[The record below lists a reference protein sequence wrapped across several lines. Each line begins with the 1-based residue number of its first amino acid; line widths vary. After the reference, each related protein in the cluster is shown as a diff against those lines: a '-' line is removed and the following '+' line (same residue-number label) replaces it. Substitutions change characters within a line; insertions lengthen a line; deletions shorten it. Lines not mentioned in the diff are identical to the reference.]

1 MFNAKDLLG
10 QLLGGNTGAGSA
22 YTGNASSGGG
32 MLGGLGSLLSKPA
45 VTGAL
50 SGAGGGL
57 LAGLLLGNKK
67 VRKVGGK
74 VALAGGAVA
83 LGALA
88 FKAFRNWQSNRSAQQ
103 QPASPNS
110 IQWSSAHNASPELDF
125 NCLTNEE
132 QEMRSRAMLAAM
144 VAAAKA
150 DGHFDQREQQLIRE
164 QLAKTDD
171 AETTNWVQQEI
182 RKPADPARVA
192 AMASSPE
199 TASEIYLA
207 SLVVIDQQNAS
218 ERAYL
223 DALAQK
229 LGLEPQLQRELERQL
244 AEA

>member
-10 QLLGGNTGAGSA
+10 QLLGGSPATGSA
-22 YTGNASSGGG
+22 YAGNASPGGG
-32 MLGGLGSLLSKPA
+32 MAGGLGSLLSHLG

-57 LAGLLLGNKK
+57 LAGLLLGNKSA
-67 VRKVGGK
+67 RKVGGK

-83 LGALA
+83 IGALA
-88 FKAFRNWQSNRSAQQ
+88 YKAFRNWQGSRQAQPQ
-103 QPASPNS
+103 QPGVAM
-110 IQWSSAHNASPELDF
+110 QWPAGQKELDF
-125 NCLTNEE
+125 SCLPDEE
-132 QEMRSRAMLAAM
+132 QESRSRAMLAAM

-150 DGHFDQREQQLIRE
+150 DGQFDPAEQQMIRE
-164 QLAKTDD
+164 QLAKTGD
-171 AETTNWVQQEI
+171 AETAEWVQQEI

-192 AMASSPE
+192 AMAASPGM
-199 TASEIYLA
+199 APEIYLA
-207 SLVVIDQQNAS
+207 SLLVIDRQNAS

-244 AEA
+244 AGA